1 MTDQRV
7 PDRVAGV
14 EAASDR
20 ATTSRGN
27 RKWWALS
34 AVCLGCLAVGVDGTV
49 LSVALP
55 TLSKALNA
63 SESDLQWFMS
73 IYFLVMA
80 ASMLPAGLLGDRFGR
95 KRVMLLAL
103 GLFAVGSAGSAF
115 STSVA
120 EFMATRVLMGM
131 AGAGIIVMAVSAVT
145 VLFTAKERP
154 KAVGFW
160 AAANF
165 ISFPI
170 GPILGGWMLT
180 EFWWGWVFLINVPVA
195 LLGLTALIALVPETR
210 AAKRPGIDILGIA
223 ASAAGLVT
231 LTYGLI
237 EAGQN
242 GWGDIGALTLMI
254 VGVAVLVGFLLWEG
268 RLSRL
273 AGGQPLLDMKLFTS
287 ASFTWGVI
295 LAALPVLAMIS
306 ILFTLPQYFQ
316 GVVGTNAMGSGL
328 RLLPMIA
335 GLMLGAIPAAQVVRV
350 VGAKVVVEAGFFLLA
365 VGLLV
370 GAMTSL
376 SSTGL
381 FTAAWMFVAGMGVG
395 MSMATATSA
404 ALVELSRE
412 RSGVGGA
419 VLQAVNKIGGPMGA
433 AILGSVLSVGYLAG
447 LHLAGL
453 PAAAAT
459 AVRQSIFG
467 GVAVADRLGSA
478 SLLASVRT
486 SFVGGMD
493 TALLL
498 GAAIAAGGAVV
509 TIVFLPQTNSAKETA
524 VTVSGHGV
532 AHVPT
537 SQEAEDTVAA

>member
-1 MTDQRV
+1 MTDPHPQERV
-7 PDRVAGV
+7 VDHSGQ
-14 EAASDR
+14 SD
-20 ATTSRGN
+20 AVPTGGGN
-27 RKWWALS
+27 RKWWALG

-63 SESDLQWFMS
+63 SEFDLQWFMS

-80 ASMLPAGLLGDRFGR
+80 ASMLPAGLLGDRYGR
-95 KRVMLLAL
+95 KRVMLISL

-120 EFMATRVLMGM
+120 EFMAARVLMGL
-131 AGAGIIVMAVSAVT
+131 AGAGIIVMAITAVT
-145 VLFTAKERP
+145 VLFSARERP

-195 LLGLTALIALVPETR
+195 LVGLTALVALVPETR
-210 AAKRPGIDILGIA
+210 AARRPGIDILGIA
-223 ASAAGLVT
+223 TSAAGLVT

-242 GWGDIGALTLMI
+242 GWGAIGALALMI
-254 VGVAVLVGFLLWEG
+254 VGVAVLIGFLMWER

-273 AGGQPLLDMKLFTS
+273 PGGQPLLDMTLFTS

-306 ILFTLPQYFQ
+306 VLFTLPQYFQ

-328 RLLPMIA
+328 RLLPMIG
-335 GLMLGAIPAAQVVRV
+335 GLMLGAIPAAQMVRLA
-350 VGAKVVVEAGFFLLA
+350 GAKVIVAVGFLLLAIGLA
-365 VGLLV
+365 VGATTGL
-370 GAMTSL
+370 G
-376 SSTGL
+376 STGL

-404 ALVELSRE
+404 ALVELSQE

-419 VLQAVNKIGGPMGA
+419 VLQAVNKIGGPMGT
-433 AILGSVLSVGYLAG
+433 AILGSVLTVGYLAG

-459 AVRQSIFG
+459 AARQSIFG

-486 SFVGGMD
+486 AFIHGMD

-498 GAAIAAGGAVV
+498 GAAIAVGGVVV
-509 TIVFLPQTNSAKETA
+509 TLVFLPQTNSTKVTTVA
-524 VTVSGHGV
+524 VTGHGV
-532 AHVPT
+532 GPTVPT
-537 SQEAEDTVAA
+537 YEAEPAAAA

>member
-316 GVVGTNAMGSGL
+316 GVVGTDAMGSGL

-350 VGAKVVVEAGFFLLA
+350 VGAKVVVAAGFFLLA

-419 VLQAVNKIGGPMGA
+419 VLQAVNKIGGPMGT

>member
-120 EFMATRVLMGM
+120 EFMAARVLMGL
-131 AGAGIIVMAVSAVT
+131 AGAGIIVMAITAVT
-145 VLFTAKERP
+145 VLFSARERP

-316 GVVGTNAMGSGL
+316 GVVGTDAMGSGL

-350 VGAKVVVEAGFFLLA
+350 VGAKVVVAAGFFLLA

-419 VLQAVNKIGGPMGA
+419 VLQAVNKIGGPMGT

>member
-316 GVVGTNAMGSGL
+316 GVVGTDAMGSGL

-350 VGAKVVVEAGFFLLA
+350 VGAKVVVAAGFFLLA

>member
-242 GWGDIGALTLMI
+242 GWGDVGALTLMI

-316 GVVGTNAMGSGL
+316 GVVGTDAMGSGL

-350 VGAKVVVEAGFFLLA
+350 VGAKVVVAAGFFLLA

-419 VLQAVNKIGGPMGA
+419 VLQAVNKIGGPMGT